1 MSAARKRNIAF
12 ACFLHEAHSFS
23 NIPTT
28 LDRFREHHLA
38 FGAGEMRKTA
48 GTSTEM
54 AGVWDTAPKLGLVLH
69 PIFHAF
75 PVPGAPLT
83 AKTFDFFCG
92 KLVKGLRAAAPLD
105 GVLLNLHGAMIADN
119 ALDAEGEFL
128 RLARKAVGP
137 KVPIVATL
145 DCHANVSELM
155 VEMADALIP
164 YDTNPHVDC
173 YARGV
178 QATRLLREILDGK
191 AKPCMAL
198 VKPPL
203 IPVPQKQ
210 NTSQSPMKEIHALAF
225 QMEKRPGVLNVGVAL
240 GYAYSDVP
248 EAGMSIIAITQ
259 NDPVLARTIAEK
271 IARKAWDVRRGFLPD
286 FPHPAEAVAMAIR
299 EPKGPVIL
307 VETGDNVGA
316 GSAADATALLGE
328 LIRQKAKDAVVMMRD
343 AEAVKACFKAG
354 IGATVRLAVGG
365 KTDAFH
371 GKPVKVTGRVRLLS
385 DGRYVNRGPMHCME
399 EGVEWQM
406 GRCAVLECGGVTIPL
421 TEFRVYPRNIM
432 QLKSLGIQPEY
443 CKIIVIKAA
452 HSFRPSYEPIAAR
465 IIEVDTPGLT
475 PTDLTTLPFRNIKR
489 RLFPLHRDATPG
501 GMTVWTHHRQENRA
515 AAV

>member
-1 MSAARKRNIAF
+1 MKKIKTYNIGF

-28 LDRFREHHLA
+28 LDRFREHHFAL
-38 FGAGEMRKTA
+38 GAGEMRKTA

-54 AGVWDTAPKLGLVLH
+54 AGVWDIAPRLGLQLH

-83 AKTFDFFCG
+83 AKTFNFFCD

-105 GVLLNLHGAMIADN
+105 GILLNLHGAMIAEN

-128 RLARKAVGP
+128 RIARKIVGP
-137 KVPIVATL
+137 KIPIVATL

-155 VEMADALIP
+155 VDMADALIP

-178 QATRLLREILDGK
+178 QAARLLRAILDGK
-191 AKPCMAL
+191 AKPCMVLA
-198 VKPPL
+198 KPPL

-210 NTSQSPMKEIHALAF
+210 NTGQSPMKDVHALAF
-225 QMEKRPGVLNVGVAL
+225 KLEKLPGVINVGVAL

-259 NDPVLARTIAEK
+259 NDPKLARTIAEK
-271 IARKAWDVRRGFLPD
+271 VARKAWTVRRGFIPD
-286 FPHPAEAVAMAIR
+286 FPKPAEAVAMAIR
-299 EPKGPVIL
+299 ESKGPVIL

-316 GSAADATALLGE
+316 GSAADATALLAE
-328 LIRQKAKDAVVMMRD
+328 LLRQKARDAVVMMRD
-343 AEAVKACFKAG
+343 VEAVNACFKAG
-354 IGATVRLAVGG
+354 IGATVRTTVGG

-421 TEFRVYPRNIM
+421 TEFRVYPRNVM

-452 HSFRPSYEPIAAR
+452 HSFRPSYEPIAAK

-475 PTDLTTLPFRNIKR
+475 PTDLSSLPFRNIKR
-489 RLFPLHRDATPG
+489 RLFPLHPDATLKSMIISERSG
-501 GMTVWTHHRQENRA
+501 GCD
-515 AAV
+515 